1 VHGVPTRWA
10 YFVAAPGFGPA
21 RKVGIPASGLY
32 VVVAVLPDSRRAPD
46 MLNALLHGTT
56 FNGAGVADFSAA
68 AQTER
73 AA

>member
-1 VHGVPTRWA
+1 
-10 YFVAAPGFGPA
+10 
-21 RKVGIPASGLY
+21 
-32 VVVAVLPDSRRAPD
+32 VLPDSRRAPD